1 MVNGNF
7 LCINCNIIL
16 FNASITAFYIF
27 SSVGFAIR
35 ISGKKIFLLDTIT
48 TVAHRELVQLA
59 SNFINNELL
68 PNSHEEALIHC
79 FDLFR

>member
-1 MVNGNF
+1 M
-7 LCINCNIIL
+7 L
-16 FNASITAFYIF
+16 FHASITAFYIF
-27 SSVGFAIR
+27 SSGFCYR
-35 ISGKKIFLLDTIT
+35 NLRKKNFPLNTIT

-68 PNSHEEALIHC
+68 PNSHAEALIHC

>member
-1 MVNGNF
+1 MLQSQPF
-7 LCINCNIIL
+7 ISFHL
-16 FNASITAFYIF
+16 
-27 SSVGFAIR
+27 GFAIR
-35 ISGKKIFLLDTIT
+35 ISGNLPLNTIT
-48 TVAHRELVQLA
+48 TVEHTELVQLA

>member
-27 SSVGFAIR
+27 SSGFCYQNLR
-35 ISGKKIFLLDTIT
+35 KKIFLLNTIT

>member
-1 MVNGNF
+1 MLQSQPF
-7 LCINCNIIL
+7 IS
-16 FNASITAFYIF
+16 FHR
-27 SSVGFAIR
+27 GFAIR
-35 ISGKKIFLLDTIT
+35 ISGKKNFLLNTIT

-59 SNFINNELL
+59 SNFIKNELL